1 MNCLSSE
8 DLKEERN
15 CSLTY
20 KPTLNL
26 DACPVYRWLI
36 TVAFDPI
43 LDGVTSSTFHSFGP
57 NRDWV
62 APRP

>member
-8 DLKEERN
+8 DLKEEKN

-26 DACPVYRWLI
+26 EACPV
-36 TVAFDPI
+36 
-43 LDGVTSSTFHSFGP
+43 
-57 NRDWV
+57 
-62 APRP
+62 

>member
-26 DACPVYRWLI
+26 DACPVQW
-36 TVAFDPI
+36 
-43 LDGVTSSTFHSFGP
+43 
-57 NRDWV
+57 
-62 APRP
+62 